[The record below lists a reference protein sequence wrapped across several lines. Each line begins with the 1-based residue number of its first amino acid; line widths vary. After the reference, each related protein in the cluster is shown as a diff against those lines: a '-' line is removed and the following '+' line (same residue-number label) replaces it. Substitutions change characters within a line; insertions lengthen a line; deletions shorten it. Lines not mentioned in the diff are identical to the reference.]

1 MTTDGKNLGTGD
13 IVEVELKVSHKGDVD
28 HALGKLGI
36 EKDKAKSRTI
46 WFFEGVD
53 PDGSPKELPL
63 LNRGIILRVRGKPDE
78 SDGESTLKLRGREG
92 CLDPARW
99 RHRIEKLGVDP
110 EDAKIE
116 GDWAADRRQVA
127 ASLDSK
133 FEEGLDELVA
143 GQPGQLRRLLSKKQV
158 ELAHELLVGLDGLIA
173 LGPIDARK
181 WDAEVVKLGDRLEV
195 EVEAEAWEIDA
206 GLRFLELS
214 TRVPIAN
221 GPDTLQWLRG
231 VVEGTGLSIDD
242 DESKTQ
248 AALQHFADM

>member
-1 MTTDGKNLGTGD
+1 MATDGENSDSGD
-13 IVEVELKVSHKGDVD
+13 ITEVELKVSVKGDVD

-36 EKDKAKSRTI
+36 EEDKAKPRTI

-53 PDGSPKELPL
+53 PNGSPKELPL
-63 LNRGIILRVRGKPDE
+63 LHRGIIFRVRGKPGDA
-78 SDGESTLKLRGREG
+78 DGESTLKLRGREG

-99 RHRIEKLGVDP
+99 RHRIEELGVDP

-116 GDWAADRRQVA
+116 GDWAAKRRQVA
-127 ASLDSK
+127 ASLDHK
-133 FEEGLDELVA
+133 FEIGFDELVA
-143 GQPGQLRRLLSKKQV
+143 KQPGQLERLRSRPQADLADQLLV
-158 ELAHELLVGLDGLIA
+158 ELDELIA
-173 LGPIDARK
+173 LGPISARK
-181 WDAEVVKLGDRLEV
+181 WEAKHVKLDDRL

-214 TRVPIAN
+214 TRVPIAK

-231 VVEGTGLSIDD
+231 VVEGAGLSIDD

-248 AALQHFADM
+248 TALEHFAGL